1 MNIFEQFRLRR
12 QKIYEDLFSARI
24 LCFTGFLIMP
34 AILFNPVLQS
44 RIIQFLFFWFLC
56 WLAGKKNNPLITI
69 FVILGIVAFN
79 LLVPHGRVLYTIPVP
94 TGTFRI
100 TLGALMLGI
109 HRAVTLQGLI
119 MLSRLLIR
127 RDLKIPGSFGQLIGE
142 SLRIFAKIMDTKHRI
157 TRKNFMA
164 DIDRLMLELSEDG
177 EQSSLEPCSPAIKT
191 KTTGFI
197 ILAAVVILSWLP
209 WFITK

>member
-1 MNIFEQFRLRR
+1 MNIFEQSRFKR
-12 QKIYEDLFSARI
+12 QKIYEELFSARA
-24 LCFTGFLIMP
+24 LCFTGFIIMP
-34 AILFNPVLQS
+34 AMLFNPVLQS

-56 WLAGKKNNPLITI
+56 WLAGKKNNPIITI
-69 FVILGIVAFN
+69 FVILSIVAFN
-79 LLVPHGRVLYTIPVP
+79 LLVPHGQVLYTISVS

-119 MLSRLLIR
+119 MLSRLSIR

-164 DIDRLMLELSEDG
+164 DIDRLMLKLSEEG
-177 EQSSLEPCSPAIKT
+177 ERSSPELCLPAIKT
-191 KTTGFI
+191 KTAGFI